1 MDEKKEKIKKRHS
14 KKFYIWLGVICA
26 TIATLLTFF
35 LVTWF
40 CGCDNTLKYIQA
52 YNYSY
57 EGNANIEV
65 VKYPEQNFVEINN
78 KKGEPLKILQLTDI
92 HLGCGLFTIN

>member
-57 EGNANIEV
+57 EGNTNI
-65 VKYPEQNFVEINN
+65 
-78 KKGEPLKILQLTDI
+78 
-92 HLGCGLFTIN
+92 